1 MGKGEREDLQRL
13 IRQREKVLK
22 SAAKQR
28 STELLADFENQ
39 ISAMYQFDDDD
50 VWAAA
55 EKAAA
60 VEVEKAQ
67 QRVAARCGE
76 LGIPKQ
82 FAPSLNLYWSAR
94 GYHSGVKKRR
104 DELRLAAKA
113 QVAALEQKAVVAI
126 ETASVEA
133 QTQVAL
139 AGLTSEAARAFM
151 ANLPAVDT
159 LMPSLSYQEIAGE
172 SDTPVV
178 EQMLTPNAL
187 RQRRFRERQ
196 KALHNANVT
205 PENTTADS
213 AEDHQEERHR
223 DPQ

>member
-1 MGKGEREDLQRL
+1 MTDKMGKGEREDLQRL

-55 EKAAA
+55 EKAAT

-67 QRVAARCGE
+67 QRVAARCAE

-82 FAPSLNLYWSAR
+82 FAPSLNFYWSAR
-94 GYHSGVKKRR
+94 GYNGVKKRR
-104 DELRLAAKA
+104 DELRLAARA

-139 AGLTSEAARAFM
+139 AGLTSEAARAFV

-172 SDTPVV
+172 SDTPIV

-196 KALHNANVT
+196 KALRDADVT
-205 PENTTADS
+205 LPPGIVSD
-213 AEDHQEERHR
+213 EDV
-223 DPQ
+223 